1 MQIQNGLVFC
11 PDGTLKRQTVSTR
24 GDRILE
30 TGEGPVLDAS
40 GCIVAPGFIDCHI
53 HGACNHDFCEASP
66 QAHGAIARY
75 LASVGVTGYLGT
87 TMAQA
92 TEAVAA
98 KAGLTLSDFPCV
110 GAGTPSCINP
120 FTGRLV
126 FSGNI
131 NLKDVPLRDALEH
144 RLGRPVYIGN
154 DANCAIIGEALAGGA
169 KDCQNVLMLTLGTGV
184 GGGVILNGKLFAGA
198 DGMGTELGHIP
209 LIAGGEHC
217 SCGTDGCLEAYAS
230 VTALIRQ
237 TKAAMEAHPESS
249 LHAHVEENGPV
260 NGKTVFDCAQAGDAV
275 SQQVIDQYIDYLA
288 RGIGGLVNIFR
299 PEVVLIGGGLSGQGE
314 NLLAPP
320 AGSMQTIRLR
330 QRYHRAA
337 GDPLRH
343 PGQRCRHHR
352 RRLSGSDVRKNNK
365 KQSRKALFFCAW
377 LWG

>member
-1 MQIQNGLVFC
+1 MNYRIGIDLG
-11 PDGTLKRQTVSTR
+11 GTGVKA
-24 GDRILE
+24 G
-30 TGEGPVLDAS
+30 
-40 GCIVAPGFIDCHI
+40 IVNENYEIIHSHYQPTPAGQGF
-53 HGACNHDFCEASP
+53 EAVVE
-66 QAHGAIARY
+66 A
-75 LASVGVTGYLGT
+75 
-87 TMAQA
+87 MAQA

-110 GAGTPSCINP
+110 GVGTPSCINP

-249 LHAHVEENGPV
+249 LHAHVQENGPV

-314 NLLAPP
+314 NLLAPLREACKQYVFASDIIGQP
-320 AGSMQTIRLR
+320 EIRSATLGNGAGTIG
-330 QRYHRAA
+330 AA
-337 GDPLRH
+337 YLDRM
-343 PGQRCRHHR
+343 
-352 RRLSGSDVRKNNK
+352 
-365 KQSRKALFFCAW
+365 
-377 LWG
+377 